1 MKASTLLENSYYQ
14 WLKKEL
20 VFSEIGNNYAAIST
34 PFFDSNFDNINLYA
48 KFIDSTHIEVS
59 DFGYTIS
66 NLEESGIT
74 LDRRSKVAWQI
85 YNNVLNDFGISRD
98 DEALVIRASL
108 DKFPVAKNRLLQG
121 IMRINDISYLVK
133 ENVKE
138 AFNDIVMDFLK
149 EKDILYTPNVEIP
162 NENGISS
169 QFDFSIPNK
178 NGVELLVKTSAR
190 PNDPNYAKV
199 FNYDVKATAPYRNA
213 HFIYILN
220 NVTHHVKLKKNI
232 QNTALSRLD
241 STVAEVADFANIKQ
255 NNTVLVNG

>member
-74 LDRRSKVAWQI
+74 LDRRSKVAWRI

-133 ENVKE
+133 ENVK
-138 AFNDIVMDFLK
+138 
-149 EKDILYTPNVEIP
+149 
-162 NENGISS
+162 
-169 QFDFSIPNK
+169 
-178 NGVELLVKTSAR
+178 
-190 PNDPNYAKV
+190 
-199 FNYDVKATAPYRNA
+199 
-213 HFIYILN
+213 
-220 NVTHHVKLKKNI
+220 
-232 QNTALSRLD
+232 
-241 STVAEVADFANIKQ
+241 
-255 NNTVLVNG
+255 